1 MDIRELSYGNYVQN
15 SLGAIGTFR
24 GLPEIRT
31 DNGKTVLKVRL
42 AYTRSQSET
51 PPFDSYTSLF
61 LEEVL
66 PVNLD
71 EDILQA
77 IGFQKN
83 GAFWD
88 YDNREDTDDVI
99 GFRLGQ
105 IANGFV
111 LLCNFRTI
119 SVRHVHQL
127 QNLMFQCG
135 IKEPLE
141 LPLDDHFHFKKNNT
155 YDE

>member
-24 GLPEIRT
+24 DVREIRT
-31 DNGKTVLKVRL
+31 DGGKTVLSVKL
-42 AYTRSQSET
+42 AYTRSQTET
-51 PPFDSYTSLF
+51 LPFDSYARLSP
-61 LEEVL
+61 EEVL
-66 PVNLD
+66 PVSLD

-83 GAFWD
+83 GVFWD

-119 SVRHVHQL
+119 SVQYLHQL
-127 QNLMFQCG
+127 QNLMLQCG
-135 IKEPLE
+135 IKEPIE
-141 LPLDDHFHFKKNNT
+141 LPLDDCFHFKKT
-155 YDE
+155 QTL

>member
-1 MDIRELSYGNYVQN
+1 MDFRELSYGNYVQN

-24 GLPEIRT
+24 DVREIRT
-31 DNGKTVLKVRL
+31 DGGKTVLSVKL
-42 AYTRSQSET
+42 AYTRSQTET
-51 PPFDSYTSLF
+51 PPFDSYASLSP
-61 LEEVL
+61 EEVL
-66 PVNLD
+66 PVSLD

-83 GAFWD
+83 GVFWD

-141 LPLDDHFHFKKNNT
+141 LPLDDCFHFKKTQNL
-155 YDE
+155 

>member
-15 SLGAIGTFR
+15 PLGAIGTFR
-24 GLPEIRT
+24 DVREIT
-31 DNGKTVLKVRL
+31 TSNGKTVLSVKL
-42 AYTRSQSET
+42 AYTRSQTET
-51 PPFDSYTSLF
+51 PPFDSYARLSP
-61 LEEVL
+61 EEVL
-66 PVNLD
+66 PVSLD

-77 IGFQKN
+77 IGFQRN
-83 GAFWD
+83 GIFWD
-88 YDNREDTDDVI
+88 YDNREDTNDVI

-141 LPLDDHFHFKKNNT
+141 LPLDDYFHFKKT
-155 YDE
+155 QTIC